1 MQSGFK
7 ILKAAHLGMCFGVRD
22 AIALARELAAAAP
35 LTILGELVHNPDV
48 LRDLERAGVRTA
60 HQPDQIQTTSVMIT
74 AHGASDARI
83 AGLRSRGYRVT
94 EATCPLVQVA
104 HQAIRKLVWEG
115 YHPVVIGRRNHVEV
129 QGLTEDFAAGSVVL
143 SEADVDLLPLKA
155 RYGVI
160 AQTTQPIDR
169 VLELVETLRAR
180 RPGSEVR
187 FIDTVCHPTKQR
199 QTAAVD
205 LASQC
210 EVVLVIG
217 GALSNNTAELVT
229 RCSRFCKRVYH
240 IEGASDLRSVW
251 FRGDETVGITAG
263 TSTPDQT
270 LEEVERWLE
279 QFQAFQSQ
287 ISTLS

>member
-22 AIALARELAAAAP
+22 AIALARESAAAAP

-48 LRDLERAGVRTA
+48 LRDLEREGVRTA

-83 AGLRSRGYRVT
+83 AELRSRGYRVT

-129 QGLTEDFAAGSVVL
+129 LGLTEDFADGSVVL
-143 SEADVDLLPLKA
+143 SEADIDLLPLKA

-169 VLELVETLRAR
+169 VLELVENLRAR
-180 RPGSEVR
+180 HPGSEVK

-210 EVVLVIG
+210 DVVLVIG
-217 GALSNNTAELVT
+217 GALSNNTAELVA
-229 RCSRFCKRVYH
+229 RCSRFCKRVFH
-240 IEGASDLRSVW
+240 IEGGADLRSVW

-270 LEEVERWLE
+270 IAEVERWLE
-279 QFQAFQSQ
+279 QFQAFQAR
-287 ISTLS
+287 ISASC